1 MQVNKILF
9 ITLSNIGDV
18 ILTLPVLDYLKA
30 QFPQADITVMV
41 GPRPKEIFEDNPA
54 ISKLIVY
61 DKHTKLKDNIKLF
74 KELKQEKFDLVVD
87 LRNSFFGVFLP
98 AKYIIPHLSI
108 LPGNIRHMKD
118 RHLYKAFSRQPSAF
132 SKMHLTESKSLNIKK
147 EDEIYIENILKE
159 NNIGEQEEFAVL
171 APGAR
176 SHIKRW
182 PADKFIELIS
192 YIIDELKLKP
202 ILVGDRG
209 DMHIAKYIVEHS
221 KYPVADLSGKTSIA
235 ELAALLKKAKVLI
248 SNDSAVLH
256 LASYVNIPIV
266 AIFGPTDEIKYGPW
280 SQNCTIVK
288 KEIFCRPCKKGQC
301 KFNTLECMQLLK
313 VEDVMRGIKSVLNAS
328 HQVSAQAS
336 PKGTKSPSHQLNFK
350 RILIVRTDRIGDV
363 ILSTP
368 VIKALRDN
376 YPHAY
381 IAMMVSPYA
390 KDIVEGNPYL
400 DQVIIYDKEGK
411 HKSWPR
417 SIKFSQRLKKKKF
430 DLAVILHPI
439 NRVHLI
445 IFFAGIPRRIG
456 YNKKIGFLLTDKIKH
471 TKQLGQKHE
480 LEYNLDLIRHLG
492 IEAEDKNL
500 FMPIRLESEKWA
512 DALFKQEG
520 IKEKDLLLTIH
531 PGASCPS
538 KIWPNDRF
546 AEVADKLIEKYGFK
560 ALIVAG
566 PKDIAL
572 AKSLIK
578 HMHHA
583 AIDLSGKTS
592 VSQLASLL
600 KRSRLF
606 ISNDSGPVHIA
617 SAVGVPVVSIFGRT
631 QKGLSPKRWG
641 PVGIKNKVLH
651 KEVGCIECLA
661 HNCIKEFACLK
672 AITVDDCLKAADLIM
687 KDEPAVN

>member
-30 QFPQADITVMV
+30 QFPQADIAVMV
-41 GPRPKEIFEDNPA
+41 GPRPKEIFKDNPA
-54 ISKLIVY
+54 ISELIVY

-74 KELKQEKFDLVVD
+74 KELKQKKFDLVVD
-87 LRNSFFGVFLP
+87 LRNTFFGVFLP

-108 LPGNIRHMKD
+108 LPGNIRHVKD
-118 RHLYKAFSRQPSAF
+118 RHLYNIKNQISNIKDKEFPIANN
-132 SKMHLTESKSLNIKK
+132 SLNIKP
-147 EDEIYIENILKE
+147 EDEIYIKNTLKE
-159 NNIGEQEEFAVL
+159 NNINEQDRIAVIS
-171 APGAR
+171 PGAR

-192 YIIDELKLKP
+192 YIVDELKLKV
-202 ILVGDRG
+202 ILVGDRD

-221 KYPVADLSGKTSIA
+221 KYPLTDLSGKTSIT

-280 SQNCTIVK
+280 SQNYAIAK
-288 KEIFCRPCKKGQC
+288 KEIFCRPCKKAQC
-301 KFNTLECMQLLK
+301 KFNTLECMQLIK
-313 VEDVMRGIKSVLNAS
+313 IEDVLRGIRSTLNID
-328 HQVSAQAS
+328 HR
-336 PKGTKSPSHQLNFK
+336 PSTIDHRPNFK

-363 ILSTP
+363 LLSTP
-368 VIKALRDN
+368 VIKTLREN

-400 DQVIIYDKEGK
+400 DQVIIYDKEAK
-411 HKSWPR
+411 HKSWLR

-445 IFFAGIPRRIG
+445 TFFAGIPRRIG
-456 YNKKIGFLLTDKIKH
+456 YNKKFGFLLTDKIKH

-500 FMPIRLESEKWA
+500 FMPIKAESEKWA
-512 DALFKQEG
+512 DVLFKQEG

-538 KIWPNDRF
+538 KIWPNERF

-583 AIDLSGKTS
+583 AVDLSGKTS

-617 SAVGVPVVSIFGRT
+617 SAVGVPVVSIFART

-672 AITVDDCLKAADLIM
+672 AITVDDCLKAADSIM
-687 KDEPAVN
+687 KDEPAAN